1 MIKIMNSYLAKLIFN
16 IAIENKNQTS
26 QFDEQI
32 RLIQAK
38 NAEDAFLKARALGKK
53 EEDSFL
59 NENNKMVNWKFIDV
73 ADLYPLQGVKDGE
86 QVYALTHE
94 TEDSDS
100 FIQFIRQKSMLIQT
114 NFLTFA

>member
-1 MIKIMNSYLAKLIFN
+1 MNSYLAKLIFN
-16 IAIENKNQTS
+16 IVIGNKKEAP

-38 NAEDAFLKARALGKK
+38 TPEDAFLKARTVGKK
-53 EEDSFL
+53 EEDSFMNKN
-59 NENNKMVNWKFIDV
+59 NEEVKWKFIDV

-86 QVYALTHE
+86 QVYTLTHE
-94 TEDSDS
+94 TDDADS